1 MSLSR
6 TDLVFLPV
14 DILAEMKVSKK
25 VGKKIPLQTNKNG
38 CATIH
43 QAVERLQICGHH
55 HDPPILNMPLFP
67 AHR

>member
-25 VGKKIPLQTNKNG
+25 VGKKILLRTNKNG

-43 QAVERLQICGHH
+43 QAVERLQTCGH